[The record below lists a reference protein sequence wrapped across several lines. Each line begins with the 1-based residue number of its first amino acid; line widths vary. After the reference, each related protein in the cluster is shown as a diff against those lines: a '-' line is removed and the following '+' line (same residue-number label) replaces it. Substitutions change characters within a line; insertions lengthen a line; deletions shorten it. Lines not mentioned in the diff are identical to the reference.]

1 MLRGALLIALLL
13 PAIAAAQTTPA
24 AAAAKQGARA
34 ALDAG
39 DPVEHVKLGQSVTP
53 LVGPWKFHTGDNPAW
68 AQPDFND
75 SSWAPMDMTAETDP
89 SDPSQMAPLPG
100 WTARGYP
107 KYAGYAW
114 YRLQV
119 DVQSTGRRLSLKM
132 PDSVDDAYQV
142 FVNGVQIGQFGKF
155 SGRKVTAYGSLP
167 RAFPLAKNLTSG
179 KMTIAIR
186 LWMDSAT
193 PFNSPDAGGL
203 HDPPMLGYA
212 PDIAGQVRL
221 DFDDIEHAVGSG
233 FLESLILF
241 MALLMA
247 GALYWL
253 EPDEEAYLWLALV
266 CIVTLVGNSV
276 VLLANFTTPMGLT
289 QGVVLA
295 DVIATPVRIGL
306 WVMFW
311 AYWFR
316 LPKLSRFHWATWV
329 LVGLLMIGTAMLR
342 PPLYGQR
349 IPVQAASVL
358 VPTLLLLK
366 VGLGLVLGIV
376 AYMGFKR
383 RRAEGGMAGAAIML
397 AFVANFQHELR
408 LIHLGMTTTV
418 FGFRVSLGTI
428 STILSLLIITVMLL
442 RRFVYSQRQQEQ
454 WKLEIEQAR
463 SVQQVLIPE
472 ELPAIRNM
480 KIRSEYHPH
489 REVGGDFFQIIPL
502 DETGSA
508 LIIVGD
514 VTGKG
519 LQAGML
525 VALIVGAIRTTAQQT
540 SDPAQILAR
549 INDQLAERKQAS
561 ATCVILRISDGGT
574 VRLAHAGHLPPYLNG
589 RELQIEG
596 ALPLGM
602 VPGIEFSAQSLQLQ
616 PGDELTLMSDGVV
629 EAQDSSGK
637 LFGFERVHEMMAERA
652 SAGEVAAAAKKF
664 GQADDITVL
673 QVQWEGR
680 VAATLFT
687 EAHLAGLPMAS
698 IVKVQPAASAS
709 STLG

>member
-13 PAIAAAQTTPA
+13 PSMAAAQTASGSPSPSSDTQA
-24 AAAAKQGARA
+24 AMH
-34 ALDAG
+34 AG
-39 DPVEHVKLGQSVTP
+39 DSVEHVHLGQSVTA
-53 LVGPWKFHTGDNPAW
+53 LVGPWKFQTGDNPAW
-68 AQPDFND
+68 AQPSFDD
-75 SSWAPMDMTAETDP
+75 SSWSSMDMTAESDP

-107 KYAGYAW
+107 NYSGYAW

-142 FVNGVQIGQFGKF
+142 FVNGQQIGEFGKF
-155 SGRKVTAYGSLP
+155 NGRSVTAYGTLP
-167 RAFPLAKNLTSG
+167 RAFPLAKNLTGG
-179 KMTIAIR
+179 KMTIAVR

-221 DFDDIEHAVGSG
+221 DFDDTEHAVGSG
-233 FLESLILF
+233 FLESLVLF
-241 MALLMA
+241 MAMLMA

-253 EPDEEAYLWLALV
+253 DPDEAAYLWLALV
-266 CIVTLVGNSV
+266 CIVTLMGNSV
-276 VLLANFTTPMGLT
+276 VLLANFTTPMGQT
-289 QGVVLA
+289 QGVILA

-311 AYWFR
+311 AYWFQLPR
-316 LPKLSRFHWATWV
+316 LKRFHWPTWV
-329 LVGLLMIGTAMLR
+329 LVGLLVIGTAMLR

-349 IPVQAASVL
+349 IPVQAASIL

-366 VGLGLVLGIV
+366 LGLGLVLGII

-397 AFVANFQHELR
+397 AFAANFQHELR
-408 LIHLGMTTTV
+408 LIHIELTRTI
-418 FGFRVSLGTI
+418 FGFVFSLGTI

-442 RRFVYSQRQQEQ
+442 TRFVHSQRLQEQ

-463 SVQQVLIPE
+463 SVQHLLIPQ
-472 ELPAIRNM
+472 ELPAIHNM
-480 KIRSEYHPH
+480 LIRSEYHPA

-502 DETGSA
+502 DDRGSA
-508 LIIVGD
+508 MVMVGD

-525 VALIVGAIRTTAQQT
+525 VALIVGAIRTAVQQT
-540 SDPAQILAR
+540 TDPAQILAI
-549 INDQLAERKQAS
+549 INDQLAEREHSS
-561 ATCVILRISDGGT
+561 ATCVILRISEDGM

-602 VPGIEFSAQSLQLQ
+602 VRGMEFSTQSLQLQ
-616 PGDELTLMSDGVV
+616 AGDELTLMSDGVV
-629 EAQDSSGK
+629 EAQGSSGE
-637 LFGFERVHEMMAERA
+637 LFGFERVHEMMAQHA
-652 SAGEVAAAAKKF
+652 TAGDLAAAAKQF

-673 QVQWEGR
+673 QVQWQGR
-680 VAATLFT
+680 SAQVNFSAEPQMAA
-687 EAHLAGLPMAS
+687 H
-698 IVKVQPAASAS
+698 
-709 STLG
+709 

>member
-1 MLRGALLIALLL
+1 MLRGALLIALL
-13 PAIAAAQTTPA
+13 PAIAVAQTAPA
-24 AAAAKQGARA
+24 PASPHVAIHAS
-34 ALDAG
+34 DS
-39 DPVEHVKLGQSVTP
+39 VEHVRLGQSVTP
-53 LVGPWKFHTGDNPAW
+53 LVGPWKFRTGDNLAW
-68 AQPDFND
+68 AQPNFDD
-75 SSWAPMDMTAETDP
+75 SSWRTMDMTAESDP

-107 KYAGYAW
+107 KYSGYAW

-142 FVNGVQIGQFGKF
+142 FVNGEQIGQFGKF
-155 SGRKVTAYGSLP
+155 DGKSVTAYGTLP
-167 RAFPLAKNLTSG
+167 RAFTLSKDLTGG

-193 PFNSPDAGGL
+193 RFNSPDAGGL

-233 FLESLILF
+233 FLESLVLF

-247 GALYWL
+247 ATLYWL
-253 EPDEEAYLWLALV
+253 DPNEEAYLWLALV
-266 CIVTLVGNSV
+266 CIVTLMGNSV
-276 VLLANFTTPMGLT
+276 VLLANFTTPMGQT
-289 QGVVLA
+289 QGVILA
-295 DVIATPVRIGL
+295 DVIAAPVRIGL

-316 LPKLSRFHWATWV
+316 LPRINRFHWATWT
-329 LVGLLMIGTAMLR
+329 LVGLLVIGTAMLR

-349 IPVQAASVL
+349 IPVQAAGVL

-366 VGLGLVLGIV
+366 LGLGAVLAV
-376 AYMGFKR
+376 AAIMGFKR

-408 LIHLGMTTTV
+408 LIHITYTTPI
-418 FGFRVSLGTI
+418 FGFAVSLGTI

-442 RRFVYSQRQQEQ
+442 TRFVYSQRLQEQ
-454 WKLEIEQAR
+454 WKIEIEQAR
-463 SVQQVLIPE
+463 SVQHLLIPDE
-472 ELPAIRNM
+472 VPAIHHM
-480 KIRSEYHPH
+480 LIRSEYHPA

-502 DETGSA
+502 DDTGSA
-508 LIIVGD
+508 LVMVGD

-525 VALIVGAIRTTAQQT
+525 VALIVGAIRTAVQQT
-540 SDPAQILAR
+540 TDPAQILAM
-549 INDQLAERKQAS
+549 INDQLAEREHSS
-561 ATCVILRISDGGT
+561 ATCVMLRISDAGT
-574 VRLAHAGHLPPYLNG
+574 VQLAHAGHLPPYLNG
-589 RELQIEG
+589 HELQIEG

-602 VPGIEFSAQSLQLQ
+602 VPGIEYPSQSLQLK

-629 EAQDSSGK
+629 EAQDPSGQ
-637 LFGFERVHEMMAERA
+637 LLGFDKVHEMMAKGA
-652 SAGEVAAAAKKF
+652 TAGDIAAAAKKF

-673 QVQWEGR
+673 QVQWQGR
-680 VAATLFT
+680 SAAVTYT
-687 EAHLAGLPMAS
+687 AEPHLAA
-698 IVKVQPAASAS
+698 Q
-709 STLG
+709 